1 MIRVVYLYSIKQKG
15 IWYPKFGESV
25 EDIKEDLKAFRSSI
39 GELHQVILENGEFRF
54 VPVRDVKLFL
64 EE

>member
-1 MIRVVYLYSIKQKG
+1 MIHISYLYSIKQKG
-15 IWYPKFGESV
+15 IWYPKFRESAEEV
-25 EDIKEDLKAFRSSI
+25 KEDLNALRESI

-54 VPVRDVKLFL
+54 IPVRDVKLFL